1 MKEAVRKFNTI
12 AGKLSPDLVDNPEK
26 MWEALLGS
34 AERAYEEAKEMLEAA
49 KNKDIKEFLDGLVD
63 VKYTEA
69 HAQLLLE
76 MLGVDVIGAGEEVC
90 KNNNMKFFNILDD
103 AMTTARTY
111 STQDQECR
119 EEEVVYE
126 GERLYVVK
134 RVKDN
139 KVMKP
144 IGHPSPMIEE
154 FIPKEVLDKMSL

>member
-12 AGKLSPDLVDNPEK
+12 AGKLSPDLVDNPAE
-26 MWEALLGS
+26 MWEALLGA
-34 AERAYEEAKEMLEAA
+34 AERVYEEAKEMLEAA
-49 KNKDIKEFLDGLVD
+49 KSGDIKEYLDGLVD

-90 KNNNMKFFNILDD
+90 KNNNLKFFTSLNE
-103 AMTTARTY
+103 AKATAGHY
-111 STQDQECR
+111 NMQGQECYV
-119 EEEVVYE
+119 EGVNYE
-126 GERLYVVK
+126 GESLLVVK
-134 RVKDN
+134 RVEDN

-154 FIPKEVLDKMSL
+154 YIPKEVLDKMSL